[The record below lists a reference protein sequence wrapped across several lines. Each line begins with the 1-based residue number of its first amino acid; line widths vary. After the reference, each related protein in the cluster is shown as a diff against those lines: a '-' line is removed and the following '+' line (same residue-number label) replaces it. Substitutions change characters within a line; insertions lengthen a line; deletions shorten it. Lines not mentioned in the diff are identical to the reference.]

1 VNAFNPGVLPK
12 NIARPWRLKMARH
25 MGFIERY
32 RVHHA
37 CGFTRKNA
45 LSTSQYRD
53 LFSRN
58 GFFSMPKREH
68 LF

>member
-1 VNAFNPGVLPK
+1 
-12 NIARPWRLKMARH
+12 MARH

-37 CGFTRKNA
+37 CGFTSKNA